1 YCHTFCRHSRGTHYL
16 PFTQILPTLA
26 TIQNPTASIGYFSSS
41 QIFEDYL
48 TDYLQMNEEVSSFL
62 LSGKNASLYAEF
74 RILQDPKKTTGNML
88 GHFKDTFRTKK
99 GYAIGSL
106 LSTAAPYLE
115 VGTFWIYQDGRF
127 MMYMED
133 SREYPTSVYAYL
145 TWITI

>member
-1 YCHTFCRHSRGTHYL
+1 
-16 PFTQILPTLA
+16 
-26 TIQNPTASIGYFSSS
+26 
-41 QIFEDYL
+41 
-48 TDYLQMNEEVSSFL
+48 
-62 LSGKNASLYAEF
+62 
-74 RILQDPKKTTGNML
+74 ML